1 VIYILERNMKILSE
15 YMPETYK
22 QMQSPEASLTFTEQV
37 MFGVNENQ
45 IVDNIIVK
53 LDEKIMAVGAPDSEV
68 WLTNVNPDLHTII
81 VFGLGMGYHVESLI
95 KKYPDKKIIVIEPDK
110 RIFYNAVQIRD
121 FEFIIK
127 NCTIWIDEPVDLV
140 KAKMHELITH
150 PLARGIMLLPYYGC
164 IYQEY
169 FNTLVD
175 GIKRIL
181 NDWAVMVNTKKCL
194 VDKWYTNR
202 IINARKPSYDGKA
215 LINAH
220 KGLPGI
226 VVGAGPSLQTQLEK
240 LKEIQG
246 KVVMIAA
253 STAMEILHSHG
264 IRPTYAIAIDQ
275 DPVTSGG
282 LHETLDSDVPLIY
295 DTQIAQNSLNYRGPK
310 IQVQLNVN
318 RYTTH
323 ELPIFE
329 SGPSV
334 ANVALDVLHKMGC
347 SPILLVGMDLSYTDN
362 KLYCGGTK
370 FNQDIKE
377 TNLLQMT
384 NNKGE
389 TCFTEPSFVS
399 MRNWYEEYVKRIK
412 PDVYN
417 CTERGLIISAIPN
430 RSLDEFVFDKDV
442 IMPEFALLEG
452 AKDDNY
458 KTELIEIKEFI
469 EKNKAVNPAFQKY
482 KAWVLID
489 EYVQS
494 DIYIAEIRSEGR
506 IKRGMDIKE
515 SVKIFQDQRINLIL
529 AAIDKLLALF

>member
-1 VIYILERNMKILSE
+1 MKILSE

-22 QMQSPEASLTFTEQV
+22 KMQSPETTLTFAEQV

-45 IVDNIIVK
+45 VVDNVIVN
-53 LDEKIMAVGAPDSEV
+53 LDGKMMAVGAPDSES
-68 WLTNVNPDLHTII
+68 WLTNVNPDMHTII
-81 VFGLGMGYHVESLI
+81 VYGLGMGYHIESLI

-110 RIFYNAVQIRD
+110 RLFYNAVQIRD

-127 NCTIWIDEPVDLV
+127 NCTILLDEPVELV
-140 KAKMHELITH
+140 KAKIYELITH
-150 PLARGIMLLPYYGC
+150 PLARGIMLLPYYGGV
-164 IYQEY
+164 YQEY
-169 FNTLVD
+169 FNVLID
-175 GIKRIL
+175 GLKRIM

-215 LINAH
+215 LIDAH

-240 LKEIQG
+240 LREIQG
-246 KVVMIAA
+246 KAVMIAA

-282 LHETLDSDVPLIY
+282 LHENLDSDVPLIY
-295 DTQIAQNSLNYRGPK
+295 DTQIAQNSLNYIGPK
-310 IQVQLNVN
+310 IQIQLNVN

-334 ANVALDVLHKMGC
+334 ANVALDVLYKMGC

-377 TNLLQMT
+377 TNMLQMV

-399 MRNWYEEYVKRIK
+399 MRNWYEEYVNRVK
-412 PDVYN
+412 PEVFN
-417 CTERGLIISAIPN
+417 CTERGLTINAIPN
-430 RSLDEFVFDKDV
+430 RPLDEFAFDKDV
-442 IMPEFALLEG
+442 VMPEFTLLDG
-452 AKDDNY
+452 AKDDDY
-458 KTELIEIKEFI
+458 KTELLEIKEFI

-482 KAWVLID
+482 KAWILVD

-494 DIYIAEIRSEGR
+494 DIYTAEIRSEGR

-515 SVKIFQDQRINLIL
+515 SIKIYQEQRISLIL
-529 AAIDKLLALF
+529 VAIDKLLALF